1 MDSKFA
7 FSCLLFSFLVS
18 LHSVISQTSGTVNVG
33 ESLTAMG
40 QNPPWLSPSNDFA
53 FGFRQ
58 ISENNDF
65 FLLAIWYYKI
75 PDRTVVWYANGGNP
89 APRGSKVE
97 LTADR
102 GLVLKDPR
110 DSEIWR
116 SGFSVG
122 TVTHGAMN
130 DTGNFVLFNVNS
142 GSQALWQSFSY
153 PTDTLLPTQ
162 IMKIEG
168 MLSSRKS
175 ETNFSQ
181 GRFQFRLLRT
191 GSAVLNPIN
200 LPTKYPYD
208 QYYTTGTRDAAN
220 SSNAGIQVVFD
231 ELGYLYVRKRNDER
245 FNLTPHEMVPV
256 TGYYHKATLNFDGV
270 FTISHHPKSSSS
282 NETWTVITTI
292 PSNICLGLNGPRG
305 SGICGFNNVCKL
317 KDDQRPTCECPP
329 GYSLVDPDDKYGS
342 CKPDFLQGCE
352 VDGQRPQEDLYTT
365 VELRNTD
372 WPPSDYDLIKPCSQ
386 EDCRKSCMQDCF
398 CAAAVSK
405 YDNCWKKKLP
415 LSNGR
420 KDIAVSSV
428 AFLKVR
434 RANSTLQN
442 PLCPPP
448 NAEKNQ
454 DSLIVIVSVLLGGS
468 VVVVFVLA
476 GLLCSGPFFY
486 HKKHTEKH
494 QQESSMGM
502 NLRCLTYK
510 ELEDATNG
518 FDEELGRGSFGI
530 VYKGVIET
538 GSTVPISIAV
548 KKLDRLVKDGDE
560 EFKTEV
566 KVIGQTHHKN
576 LVRLLGYCNE
586 GQNRLLVYEFLS
598 NGTLASLLFG
608 DLKPSWYQR
617 TQIALGTGKGLLYLH
632 EECSTQIIHCDI
644 KPQNILL
651 DDSYNARISDF
662 GLAKLLMINQTH
674 TKTNIRGT
682 KGYVAPEWFRSKPIT
697 VKVDVYSFG
706 VMLLEIISCRR
717 SVGIETGENDREILT
732 DWAYDCF
739 RRGTLDALVDDDPEA
754 TSDMKRLE
762 KYVMI
767 ALWCIQED
775 PSLRPTM
782 KKVMLMLE
790 GIVQVAIPPCPCSF
804 SGTIS

>member
-1 MDSKFA
+1 MVFNVSSGSQA
-7 FSCLLFSFLVS
+7 VWQSFSNPTDTLLPTQTMEIEAMLSSRKSETNFSQGRFQFCLQRNGSAVLNPINLPTKYQYDPYYTTGTENAANPSNAGIQVVFDELGYLYVRKRNDERFNLTPHEMVPVTGYYHKATLNFDGVFIISHHPKNSSSNETWTVIKTIPGNICLELNGPLGSGICGFNNVCKLKDDQRLTCECPPGYS
-18 LHSVISQTSGTVNVG
+18 L
-33 ESLTAMG
+33 
-40 QNPPWLSPSNDFA
+40 NPPWLSPSNDFA

-58 ISENNDF
+58 ISENDDF

-102 GLVLKDPR
+102 GL
-110 DSEIWR
+110 
-116 SGFSVG
+116 
-122 TVTHGAMN
+122 
-130 DTGNFVLFNVNS
+130 
-142 GSQALWQSFSY
+142 
-153 PTDTLLPTQ
+153 
-162 IMKIEG
+162 
-168 MLSSRKS
+168 
-175 ETNFSQ
+175 
-181 GRFQFRLLRT
+181 FRLLRT

-372 WPPSDYDLIKPCSQ
+372 WPPSDYELIKPCSQ

-428 AFLKVR
+428 AFLKVSK
-434 RANSTLQN
+434 ANSTLQN
-442 PLCPPP
+442 PLCPPL

-494 QQESSMGM
+494 QQESFMGM

-518 FDEELGRGSFGI
+518 FNEELGRGSFGI
-530 VYKGVIET
+530 VYKG
-538 GSTVPISIAV
+538 
-548 KKLDRLVKDGDE
+548 
-560 EFKTEV
+560 
-566 KVIGQTHHKN
+566 
-576 LVRLLGYCNE
+576 
-586 GQNRLLVYEFLS
+586 
-598 NGTLASLLFG
+598 
-608 DLKPSWYQR
+608 
-617 TQIALGTGKGLLYLH
+617 
-632 EECSTQIIHCDI
+632 
-644 KPQNILL
+644 
-651 DDSYNARISDF
+651 
-662 GLAKLLMINQTH
+662 
-674 TKTNIRGT
+674 
-682 KGYVAPEWFRSKPIT
+682 
-697 VKVDVYSFG
+697 VDVYSFG

-717 SVGIETGENDREILT
+717 SVVIETGENDGEILT

-754 TSDMKRLE
+754 TTTAESYKNITPGLSLTASSNDS
-762 KYVMI
+762 
-767 ALWCIQED
+767 WQS
-775 PSLRPTM
+775 PSGEFAFGFQQAYLSLHRATIPGNRHLVNLRSVSRRWQM
-782 KKVMLMLE
+782 M
-790 GIVQVAIPPCPCSF
+790 ASY
-804 SGTIS
+804 

>member
-1 MDSKFA
+1 
-7 FSCLLFSFLVS
+7 
-18 LHSVISQTSGTVNVG
+18 
-33 ESLTAMG
+33 
-40 QNPPWLSPSNDFA
+40 
-53 FGFRQ
+53 
-58 ISENNDF
+58 
-65 FLLAIWYYKI
+65 
-75 PDRTVVWYANGGNP
+75 
-89 APRGSKVE
+89 
-97 LTADR
+97 
-102 GLVLKDPR
+102 
-110 DSEIWR
+110 
-116 SGFSVG
+116 
-122 TVTHGAMN
+122 
-130 DTGNFVLFNVNS
+130 
-142 GSQALWQSFSY
+142 
-153 PTDTLLPTQ
+153 
-162 IMKIEG
+162 
-168 MLSSRKS
+168 
-175 ETNFSQ
+175 
-181 GRFQFRLLRT
+181 
-191 GSAVLNPIN
+191 
-200 LPTKYPYD
+200 
-208 QYYTTGTRDAAN
+208 
-220 SSNAGIQVVFD
+220 
-231 ELGYLYVRKRNDER
+231 
-245 FNLTPHEMVPV
+245 
-256 TGYYHKATLNFDGV
+256 
-270 FTISHHPKSSSS
+270 
-282 NETWTVITTI
+282 
-292 PSNICLGLNGPRG
+292 
-305 SGICGFNNVCKL
+305 
-317 KDDQRPTCECPP
+317 
-329 GYSLVDPDDKYGS
+329 
-342 CKPDFLQGCE
+342 
-352 VDGQRPQEDLYTT
+352 
-365 VELRNTD
+365 
-372 WPPSDYDLIKPCSQ
+372 
-386 EDCRKSCMQDCF
+386 MQDCF

-420 KDIAVSSV
+420 KDIAVSSMT
-428 AFLKVR
+428 FLKVR

-468 VVVVFVLA
+468 VIVVFVLA
-476 GLLCSGPFFY
+476 GLLCSGSFFY

-518 FDEELGRGSFGI
+518 FNEELGRGSFGI

-608 DLKPSWYQR
+608 DLKPSWHQR

-651 DDSYNARISDF
+651 DGSYNARISDF

-739 RRGTLDALVDDDPEA
+739 HRGTLDALVEDDPEA

-804 SGTIS
+804 SGIIS